1 LINFKYHITILFSV
15 LAIQFSHPELREV
28 RKEKHDH
35 RGAAAFPATDLFDN
49 NGLLNLSLE
58 GDVKKLMRDRFDDAK
73 RHQLILRYKNSD
85 SIEHSIRIE
94 AKTRGNFRRKLGNC
108 EYPPIMLYFTGGDS
122 LNSSLF
128 EGQQKLKLVMP
139 CRSNE
144 HVIKEWL
151 AYQIYNLITPQS
163 FRARLVQLKLKDIRK
178 NDVDQVFAIL
188 LEDEDAMAKR
198 NNSFS
203 VSRQK
208 LHPSRTDSQ
217 TFYKMAMFEY
227 LIGNTDWSVQY
238 MQNIKLIVKDTS
250 GTDLPAVVPYDF
262 DMSGWVD
269 APYAKP
275 ADELILASV
284 KTRRFRGYC
293 VNDIE
298 MYRPVINQFL
308 SVKPEIYS
316 MVNSCSYLSAKTIR
330 TQIEYLNSFYDIL
343 SDPLKLKRDL
353 LYPCDKNGT
362 GNVVIKGLQNKTE
375 E

>member
-1 LINFKYHITILFSV
+1 MINFKFYITILFSL
-15 LAIQFSHPELREV
+15 LALQFNNPGLRNV
-28 RKEKHDH
+28 KKEPTQQTPL
-35 RGAAAFPATDLFDN
+35 AALPVTDLFDN
-49 NGLLNLSLE
+49 NELLNFSLE
-58 GDVKKLMRDRFDDAK
+58 GDIKKLMRDRFDDAQ
-73 RHQLILRYKNSD
+73 RHPLILHYKNKD
-85 SIEHSIRIE
+85 SIEYSIPVE

-108 EYPPIMLYFTGGDS
+108 QYPPVMLYFTPGDA
-122 LNSSLF
+122 LDSSMF
-128 EGQQKLKLVMP
+128 AGQQKLKLVMP

-163 FRARLVQLKLKDIRK
+163 FRARLVQLKLKDNRK
-178 NDVDQVFAIL
+178 NDVDQVYAIL

-203 VSRQK
+203 VTKQK
-208 LHPSRTDSQ
+208 LHPARTDSQ
-217 TFYKMAMFEY
+217 AFYKMAIFEY
-227 LIGNTDWSVQY
+227 MIGNTDWSVQY

-250 GTDLPAVVPYDF
+250 GTDVPVVVPYDF

-275 ADELILASV
+275 ADELFLSSV

-293 VNDIE
+293 VSDIE
-298 MYRPVINQFL
+298 VYRPVINQFL
-308 SVKPEIYS
+308 SVKSQIYS
-316 MVNSCSYLSAKTIR
+316 MVNSCSLLPAKTIR
-330 TQIEYLNSFYDIL
+330 TQIEYLNSFYDML
-343 SDPLKLKRDL
+343 GDPLKLKKDL